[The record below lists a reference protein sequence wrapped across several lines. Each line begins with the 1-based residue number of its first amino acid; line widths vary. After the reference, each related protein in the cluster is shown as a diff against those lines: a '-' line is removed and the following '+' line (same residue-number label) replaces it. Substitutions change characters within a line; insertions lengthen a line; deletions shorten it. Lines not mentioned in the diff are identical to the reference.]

1 MAADQIK
8 FFKNVLSSDGHPFKV
23 LQRVVSVSQ
32 SNTCEDA
39 IRIAQQRFAGLENI
53 GDWRLHADFFE
64 ASADT
69 QASQSN
75 AA

>member
-1 MAADQIK
+1 MADYQIK

-39 IRIAQQRFAGLENI
+39 VRIAQQRFAGLENV

-64 ASADT
+64 ASAET
-69 QASQSN
+69 QVSQST